1 MGTKLRD
8 LIKGVKFKNPM
19 KASDL
24 TKLAFVFWL
33 LMATNIIHQVG
44 HLSEVGNFT
53 LYILWKIITHEKINL
68 PMLIIN
74 HLFRCWNQ
82 RRVSLPYMQDHLP
95 DYS

>member
-8 LIKGVKFKNPM
+8 LTKGVKFKNPM

-33 LMATNIIHQVG
+33 LMATNIVHQVG

-53 LYILWKIITHEKINL
+53 LYILWKIITH
-68 PMLIIN
+68 
-74 HLFRCWNQ
+74 
-82 RRVSLPYMQDHLP
+82 
-95 DYS
+95 